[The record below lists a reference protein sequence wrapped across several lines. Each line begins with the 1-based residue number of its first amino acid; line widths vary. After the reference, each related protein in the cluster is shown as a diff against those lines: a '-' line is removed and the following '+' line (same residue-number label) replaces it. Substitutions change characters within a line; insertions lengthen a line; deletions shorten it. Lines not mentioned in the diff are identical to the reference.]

1 MRFIFL
7 VCIGLAAAY
16 WIDQAYY
23 DGAYSRPA
31 VDMLRHITA
40 SYK

>member
-1 MRFIFL
+1 MRFFFL

-23 DGAYSRPA
+23 RGTYSRPA
-31 VDMLRHITA
+31 VDMLRHIIV
-40 SYK
+40 SYR